1 MQKIMRSTLG
11 LALIA
16 VAFVLL
22 NALASVWLKNI
33 QLDLTEE
40 RLYSLSDG
48 TRSVLQQLD
57 EPVALQL
64 FFSGRAARELPQVRQ
79 YAKRVQELL
88 EAFVRLSDGK
98 LSLELIDP
106 EPFSEQED
114 LAAELGLQPVPL
126 PLGDTLYLGL
136 SGRNSS
142 GRQAAIPL
150 FALDQER
157 FLEYELSRLLY
168 GLSRQQQPVVGLIS
182 GLPLEGG
189 FVAAAGGVQ
198 EPWAVLEQVRQQFA
212 LEFLDVAVDEIPG
225 QIDVLWLVH
234 PQQLSLPTL
243 YAIDQFVLRGGRLLV
258 FVDPLSEV
266 DQQVDLQQALGEGRS
281 SDLDML
287 FRAWGVQLLPER
299 VLGDATYAMSV
310 AAGEQ
315 QRPVRHLAWL
325 TVPASGMS
333 QNDVVT
339 ARLERLTLATAGIVQ
354 PLEDATT
361 DFIPLIESSTA
372 AMPFATSRLARLIH
386 PGELY
391 ADMEPTGE
399 RYAMAARISGPAVS
413 AFPDGLEGQ
422 VRGLAKADSI
432 QVIVVADT
440 DMLGDRLWV
449 QVGEF
454 AGRRL
459 PQPWADNGNLVLN
472 ALENLTGSQAL
483 IAVRAHGNFSR
494 PFTLVERIR
503 RSAEER
509 FRSKEQE
516 LQWRLA
522 RVEQQISDL
531 QVIPEEG
538 MDTSQEEQQLL
549 QQYRQEQLAVR
560 KELREVRYQQNADI
574 EALGRTVKLFNL
586 LVMPV
591 LLIVVLVLVSL
602 QRRSR
607 AK

>member
-1 MQKIMRSTLG
+1 MQKIMRSTLD
-11 LALIA
+11 LVLIA

-22 NALASVWLKNI
+22 NALAGIWLKNS
-33 QLDLTEE
+33 QLDLTEG
-40 RLYSLSDG
+40 RLYSLSEG
-48 TRSVLQQLD
+48 TRSLLQQLD

-64 FFSGRAARELPQVRQ
+64 FFSGQAARELPQVRQ

-88 EAFVRLSDGK
+88 ETFVRMSDGQ
-98 LSLELIDP
+98 LSLELIEP

-114 LAAELGLQPVPL
+114 LAAELGLQGVPL

-168 GLSRQQQPVVGLIS
+168 DLSRQQQPVVGLIS

-189 FVAAAGGVQ
+189 FVAAAGMQ
-198 EPWAVLEQVRQQFA
+198 EPWAVLEQVQQQFA
-212 LEFLDVAVDEIPG
+212 LEFLDTAVDEIPPH
-225 QIDVLWLVH
+225 IDVLWLVH
-234 PQQLSLPTL
+234 PQQLSRPTL

-266 DQQVDLQQALGEGRS
+266 DQQIDLQQTLGEGRE
-281 SDLDML
+281 SDLDAL
-287 FRAWGVQLLPER
+287 FTAWGVRLLPQR

-315 QRPVRHLAWL
+315 QRPVRHLTWL
-325 TVPASGMS
+325 TVPAAGMN

-339 ARLERLTLATAGIVQ
+339 ARLERLTLASAGIVQ
-354 PLEDATT
+354 PLAGAKTEVV
-361 DFIPLIESSTA
+361 PLLESSTA
-372 AMPFATSRLARLIH
+372 AMPFAASRLVRLAH

-399 RYAMAARISGPAVS
+399 RYAMAVRIGGPARS

-422 VRGLAKADSI
+422 VQGLTRADNI

-440 DMLGDRLWV
+440 DMLGDHLWV
-449 QVGEF
+449 QVEERG
-454 AGRRL
+454 GRRW

-472 ALENLTGSQAL
+472 ALENLTGSHAL
-483 IAVRAHGNFSR
+483 IDVRAHGNFSR

-522 RVEQQISDL
+522 QVDQQMSDL

-538 MDTSQEEQQLL
+538 MDTSPEEQQLL

-574 EALGRTVKLFNL
+574 EALGRTVKRFNL

-591 LLIVVLVLVSL
+591 LLVVVLVLVSL

-607 AK
+607 AR

>member
-212 LEFLDVAVDEIPG
+212 LEFLDVAVDEIPE

-422 VRGLAKADSI
+422 VRGLAKADNI

>member
-386 PGELY
+386 PSELY

-422 VRGLAKADSI
+422 VRGLAKADNI

>member
-1 MQKIMRSTLG
+1 MRRIMRSTLG

-16 VAFVLL
+16 TAFVLL
-22 NALASVWLKNI
+22 NLLAGAGLKNA
-33 QLDLTEE
+33 QLDLTAG

-48 TRSVLQQLD
+48 TRNLLRQLD

-64 FFSGRAARELPQVRQ
+64 FFSGRVARDLPQVRQ

-88 EAFVRLSDGK
+88 ETFVRLSDGK
-98 LSLELIDP
+98 LTLELIDP

-126 PLGDTLYLGL
+126 PLGDSLYLGL
-136 SGRNSS
+136 SGRNDS

-168 GLSRQQQPVVGLIS
+168 DLSRQQQPVVGLIS
-182 GLPLEGG
+182 GLPMEGG
-189 FVAAAGGVQ
+189 FVAASGGMQ
-198 EPWAVLEQVRQQFA
+198 QPWTVLEQVRQQFA
-212 LEFLDVAVDEIPG
+212 LEFLDISSDEIPE

-234 PQQLSLPTL
+234 PQQLSQPTL

-258 FVDPLSEV
+258 FVDPLSEL
-266 DQQVDLQQALGEGRS
+266 DQQVDLQQALGEGRN

-287 FRAWGVQLLPER
+287 FKAWGLQLLPER
-299 VLGDATYAMSV
+299 VLGDATYAMNV

-325 TVPASGMS
+325 SVPAQGLN

-354 PLEDATT
+354 PLEGATT
-361 DFIPLIESSTA
+361 RFTPLIESSTA
-372 AMPFATSRLARLIH
+372 AMPFAASRLLMLAH

-399 RYAMAARISGPAVS
+399 RYAMAARISGPAIS
-413 AFPDGLEGQ
+413 AFPAGLEGQ
-422 VRGLAKADSI
+422 VPGLTRADNI

-440 DMLGDRLWV
+440 DLLGDGLWV
-449 QVGEF
+449 QVQEL

-472 ALENLTGSQAL
+472 ALENLSGSQAL
-483 IAVRAHGNFSR
+483 IDVRAHGNFSR

-509 FRSKEQE
+509 FRDKEQE

-586 LVMPV
+586 LVMPL

-602 QRRSR
+602 QRRSK
-607 AK
+607 AQ

>member
-11 LALIA
+11 LVLIA

-22 NALASVWLKNI
+22 NALAGIWLKNS
-33 QLDLTEE
+33 QLDLTEG
-40 RLYSLSDG
+40 RLYSLSEG
-48 TRSVLQQLD
+48 TRSLLQQLD

-64 FFSGRAARELPQVRQ
+64 FFSGQAARELPQVRQ

-88 EAFVRLSDGK
+88 ETFVRMSDGQ
-98 LSLELIDP
+98 LSLELIEP

-114 LAAELGLQPVPL
+114 LAAELGLQGVPL

-168 GLSRQQQPVVGLIS
+168 DLSRQQQPVVGLIS

-189 FVAAAGGVQ
+189 FVAAAGMQ
-198 EPWAVLEQVRQQFA
+198 EPWAVLEQVQQQFA
-212 LEFLDVAVDEIPG
+212 LEFLDTAVDEIPPH
-225 QIDVLWLVH
+225 IDVLWLVH
-234 PQQLSLPTL
+234 PQQLSQPTL

-266 DQQVDLQQALGEGRS
+266 DQQIDLQQTLGEGRE
-281 SDLDML
+281 SDLDAL
-287 FRAWGVQLLPER
+287 FTAWGVRLLPQR

-315 QRPVRHLAWL
+315 QRPVRHLTWL
-325 TVPASGMS
+325 TVPAAGMN

-339 ARLERLTLATAGIVQ
+339 ARLERLTLASAGIVQ
-354 PLEDATT
+354 PLAGAKTEVV
-361 DFIPLIESSTA
+361 PLLESSTA
-372 AMPFATSRLARLIH
+372 AMPFAVSRLVGLAH

-399 RYAMAARISGPAVS
+399 RYAMAVRIGGPARS

-422 VRGLAKADSI
+422 VQGLTRADNI

-440 DMLGDRLWV
+440 DMLGDHLWV
-449 QVGEF
+449 QVEERG
-454 AGRRL
+454 GRRW

-472 ALENLTGSQAL
+472 ALENLTGSHAL
-483 IAVRAHGNFSR
+483 IDVRAHGNFSR

-522 RVEQQISDL
+522 QVEQQMSDL

-538 MDTSQEEQQLL
+538 MDTSPEEQQLL

-574 EALGRTVKLFNL
+574 EALGRTVKRFNL
-586 LVMPV
+586 LLMPV
-591 LLIVVLVLVSL
+591 LLVVVLVLVSL

-607 AK
+607 AR

>member
-106 EPFSEQED
+106 ELFSEQED

-234 PQQLSLPTL
+234 AQQLSLPTL

-422 VRGLAKADSI
+422 VRGLAKADNI

>member
-1 MQKIMRSTLG
+1 
-11 LALIA
+11 
-16 VAFVLL
+16 
-22 NALASVWLKNI
+22 
-33 QLDLTEE
+33 
-40 RLYSLSDG
+40 
-48 TRSVLQQLD
+48 
-57 EPVALQL
+57 
-64 FFSGRAARELPQVRQ
+64 
-79 YAKRVQELL
+79 
-88 EAFVRLSDGK
+88 
-98 LSLELIDP
+98 
-106 EPFSEQED
+106 
-114 LAAELGLQPVPL
+114 LQPVPL

-422 VRGLAKADSI
+422 VRGLAKADNI